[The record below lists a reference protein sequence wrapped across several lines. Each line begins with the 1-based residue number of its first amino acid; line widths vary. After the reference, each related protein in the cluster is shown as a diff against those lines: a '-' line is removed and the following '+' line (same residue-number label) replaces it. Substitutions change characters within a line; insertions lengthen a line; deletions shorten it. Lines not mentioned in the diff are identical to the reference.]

1 MIIAALLI
9 EAAIVQNKETVC
21 EDRLKVVNPKA
32 YINALGMDAFFAA
45 T

>member
-1 MIIAALLI
+1 MVMAALLI

-21 EDRLKVVNPKA
+21 EDRPKVVNPKA
-32 YINALGMDAFFAA
+32 YINASGMDAFFSA